1 MGIDERTIDNK
12 LKSGEKLGQCI
23 WVEIKWSRETKSR
36 EKEIGELTNLKY
48 LTTVTRRVTPVGID
62 EGNVS
67 VEMTN
72 ATGPKSNGWE
82 RRN

>member
-1 MGIDERTIDNK
+1 MGIDEGTINNELK
-12 LKSGEKLGQCI
+12 LGEKLGQCI
-23 WVEIKWSRETKSR
+23 WVEIKWSREMKSG
-36 EKEIGELTNLKY
+36 ENEIGEPTNLKY
-48 LTTVTRRVTPVGID
+48 PTTVTRRVTPVGID

>member
-1 MGIDERTIDNK
+1 MPVGIDEGIIDNELK
-12 LKSGEKLGQCI
+12 LGEKLGECI
-23 WVEIKWSRETKSR
+23 WVEIKWSRQMKSR

-72 ATGPKSNGWE
+72 ATGLKLNGWE
-82 RRN
+82 R